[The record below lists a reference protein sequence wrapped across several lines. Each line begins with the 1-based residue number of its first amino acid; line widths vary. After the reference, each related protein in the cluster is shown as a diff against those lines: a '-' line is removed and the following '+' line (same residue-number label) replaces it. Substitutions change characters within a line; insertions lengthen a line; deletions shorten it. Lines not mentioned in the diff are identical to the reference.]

1 MKLLLNNFLFFLLIS
16 ISGTH
21 LYSADSTIVVSG
33 FDVEVLE
40 SSNRE
45 LPETESATCPLFTNY
60 GKLQDDLKNVEW
72 FEEAITNSTAT
83 RRSSLFSS
91 WDIFTKSD
99 SRYARYLDTEEAEDA
114 IFDLAIDL
122 RESSRLRAFL
132 DTAPNSGVDI
142 EDFKK
147 RVRAYEAL
155 IEYPDFRANPDI
167 LRSYIHIPRVNP
179 GNVNYLEMRISDLT
193 PTHPVP
199 RPGAEFT
206 IPELKQM
213 ILSNGFRIYPNG
225 ERTIKVVQLPDGTN
239 LLYDGNH
246 RLQAMRELD
255 QTIVPVKYYTLEDA
269 NDLAG
274 ADNIAMFAEVS
285 RLTGFYNGPPV
296 PHPDPDFIQV
306 IAVNFLNRI
315 FGDSWR

>member
-1 MKLLLNNFLFFLLIS
+1 
-16 ISGTH
+16 
-21 LYSADSTIVVSG
+21 VVSG
-33 FDVEVLE
+33 FDIEVLE

-45 LPETESATCPLFTNY
+45 LPETECATCPLFTNY

-72 FEEAITNSTAT
+72 FEEAITNSTTA

-99 SRYARYLDTEEAEDA
+99 SQYARRLNTDEAEDA

-142 EDFKK
+142 EDFKR

-155 IEYPDFRANPDI
+155 IEYPDFRADPDI
-167 LRSYIHIPRVNP
+167 LSSYIQIPRVNP
-179 GNVNYLEMRISDLT
+179 GNVDTYLEMRISDLT

-206 IPELKQM
+206 IPELKQRIQSDGY
-213 ILSNGFRIYPNG
+213 ILDS
-225 ERTIKVVQLPDGTN
+225 ESQDAIKVVKLPNGAN
-239 LLYDGNH
+239 LLLNGNH

-255 QTIVPVKYYTLEDA
+255 QTIVPTIYLTLERA
-269 NDLAG
+269 NENIG
-274 ADNIAMFAEVS
+274 ADNVAKFVEVS
-285 RLTGFYNGPPV
+285 RLTGFYDGPPV
-296 PHPDPDFIQV
+296 PNPDPDYIRV
-306 IAVNFLNRI
+306 IAINWLDDI
-315 FGDSWR
+315 FGDTWR